1 MELYGVHPFNW
12 SCKKTFG
19 HFLISLAMAA
29 GEQLA
34 RVTKSIETL
43 EEQLKSLVD
52 IASSLEPSEVKESTR
67 EVMYNLLALERDL
80 EAARQGA
87 LITTHHHS
95 SLVHTSP
102 ILESCPFLFSSFSSV
117 RPLAFLWLCFGSSWF
132 STSKLVGLEFW
143 LRNKQD

>member
-1 MELYGVHPFNW
+1 
-12 SCKKTFG
+12 
-19 HFLISLAMAA
+19 MAA

-95 SLVHTSP
+95 SPLITCPYFSYLR
-102 ILESCPFLFSSFSSV
+102 ILSFS
-117 RPLAFLWLCFGSSWF
+117 FLLILLG
-132 STSKLVGLEFW
+132 
-143 LRNKQD
+143 

>member
-1 MELYGVHPFNW
+1 M
-12 SCKKTFG
+12 
-19 HFLISLAMAA
+19 AAA

-34 RVTKSIETL
+34 RVTKSTETL

-87 LITTHHHS
+87 LITHHS
-95 SLVHTSP
+95 SLLITTHHY
-102 ILESCPFLFSSFSSV
+102 SS
-117 RPLAFLWLCFGSSWF
+117 LL
-132 STSKLVGLEFW
+132 
-143 LRNKQD
+143 

>member
-1 MELYGVHPFNW
+1 
-12 SCKKTFG
+12 
-19 HFLISLAMAA
+19 MAA

-87 LITTHHHS
+87 LVTHHP
-95 SLVHTSP
+95 SLVHTCLYWS
-102 ILESCPFLFSSFSSV
+102 ILV
-117 RPLAFLWLCFGSSWF
+117 H
-132 STSKLVGLEFW
+132 T
-143 LRNKQD
+143 

>member
-1 MELYGVHPFNW
+1 MHNFPF
-12 SCKKTFG
+12 CIYCRI
-19 HFLISLAMAA
+19 LIAVAVVAMAAPA

-34 RVTKSIETL
+34 RITKSIETL
-43 EEQLKSLVD
+43 EEQLKSLAD

>member
-1 MELYGVHPFNW
+1 
-12 SCKKTFG
+12 
-19 HFLISLAMAA
+19 MAA

-87 LITTHHHS
+87 LITTHHLS

-132 STSKLVGLEFW
+132 STLKLVGGEFW